1 MNQLCLYSV
10 FIAQQ
15 RLELSEKTIETG
27 DSFQLFPELNCENME
42 FKALIIFLGLINSA
56 ISEYLSVTPKVVN
69 GTDAEISEF
78 PFMVSLRKLDQSYC
92 GATMLNEWWILTV
105 IICILIDPT

>member
-1 MNQLCLYSV
+1 MIV
-10 FIAQQ
+10 FSFYRTTKIK
-15 RLELSEKTIETG
+15 LSAKIIGTG
-27 DSFQLFPELNCENME
+27 DSFQLFPEPNCENME

-105 IICILIDPT
+105 IICTQTDPT